1 MIDKLVRTAAQAYY
15 EGNPIMSDE
24 IYDHL
29 LELASI
35 EDVGYSANS
44 EKRFP
49 HLYPMFSLQK
59 IWDAEDRPVWKEAFV
74 SPKLDGAAISILIG
88 EGVLQKVLTRGD
100 GKEGLDITHLMCHK
114 LPTHFP
120 NKEVYQITGEV
131 VSPKSIPNARNYAAG
146 ALGLKNAE
154 EFKTRD
160 VRFVAYGIEPSPT
173 EDYHNDLRFIETL
186 GFTTVKN
193 LSNPDDYP
201 QDGMVVRMM
210 NNADFYE
217 AGFTSHHPRGAYALK
232 EREKGVVTK
241 LLDVEWQV
249 GKSGA
254 VSPVA
259 ILEPVM
265 IEDALVSRAS
275 LHNKGIIE
283 ALELE
288 IGCQVEVIRAGKII
302 PQIVGRVDV

>member
-1 MIDKLVRTAAQAYY
+1 MIDNLVRTAAQAYY
-15 EGNPIMSDE
+15 EGSPIMSDE

-29 LELASI
+29 LELANI

-49 HLYPMFSLQK
+49 HLYPMFSLRK
-59 IWDAEDRPVWKEAFV
+59 IWDVEDRPVWKEAFV
-74 SPKLDGAAISILIG
+74 SPKFDGAAVSILIG
-88 EGVLQKVLTRGD
+88 QGVLQKVLTRGD
-100 GKEGLDITHLMCHK
+100 GKEGLDITHLMQHK

-120 NKEVYQITGEV
+120 NKDVFQITGEV
-131 VSPKSIPNARNYAAG
+131 VSPKTIPNARNYAAG
-146 ALGLKNAE
+146 ALGLKDAE

-173 EDYHNDLRFIETL
+173 ENYHDDLRFIETL

-193 LSNPDDYP
+193 LPNPDDYP
-201 QDGMVVRMM
+201 QDGLVIRMM
-210 NNADFYE
+210 NNTDFFD

-232 EREKGVVTK
+232 EKEKGVVTK
-241 LLDVEWQV
+241 LLNVEWQV

-259 ILEPVM
+259 ILEPVK

-283 ALELE
+283 ALDLY

-302 PQIVGRVDV
+302 PQIIGKVND

>member
-1 MIDKLVRTAAQAYY
+1 MIEPLVRKAAKAYY
-15 EGNPIMSDE
+15 EGSPIMSD
-24 IYDHL
+24 IMYDHL
-29 LELASI
+29 AELANI
-35 EDVGYSANS
+35 EDVGYSPNS

-59 IWDAEDRPVWKEAFV
+59 IWEGEERPQWKEAYV
-74 SPKLDGAAISILIG
+74 SPKFDGAAVSILVAEG
-88 EGVLQKVLTRGD
+88 EFQKALTRGD
-100 GKEGLDITHLMCHK
+100 GKEGLDITHLMKHK
-114 LPTHFP
+114 LPE
-120 NKEVYQITGEV
+120 KYLSGVWQITGEV
-131 VSPKSIPNARNYAAG
+131 VAPKTIPNARNYAAG
-146 ALGLKNAE
+146 ALNLKDIE

-160 VRFVAYGIEPSPT
+160 VRFVAYGIEPNPT
-173 EDYHNDLRFIETL
+173 SDYFNDLKFIEHL
-186 GFTTVKN
+186 GFDTIE
-193 LSNPDDYP
+193 SIENPDDYP
-201 QDGMVVRMM
+201 QDGMVVRIID
-210 NNADFYE
+210 NREFYK

-232 EREKGVVTK
+232 ERETGVVTK
-241 LLDVEWQV
+241 LLDVQWQV

-283 ALELE
+283 ALDLK

-302 PQIVGRVDV
+302 PQIIRRADV

>member
-1 MIDKLVRTAAQAYY
+1 MIEPLVRRASKAYY

-24 IYDHL
+24 VYDHL
-29 LELASI
+29 VELANI

-49 HLYPMFSLQK
+49 HLYPMFSLRK
-59 IWDAEDRPVWKEAFV
+59 IWEGEDRPEWKEAYV
-74 SPKLDGAAISILIG
+74 TPKFDGAAVSILIG
-88 EGVLQKVLTRGD
+88 ETELQKVLTRGD
-100 GKEGLDITHLMCHK
+100 GKEGLDITHLVRHIV
-114 LPTHFP
+114 PSEYP
-120 NKEVYQITGEV
+120 SGVWQITGEIV
-131 VSPKSIPNARNYAAG
+131 APKTIPNARNYAAG
-146 ALGLKNAE
+146 ALGLKDE
-154 EFKTRD
+154 QEFKSRD
-160 VRFVAYGIEPSPT
+160 VRFVAYGIDPNPT
-173 EDYHNDLRFIETL
+173 SDYFNDLKFIEHL
-186 GFTTVKN
+186 GFTTVA
-193 LSNPDDYP
+193 SIDNPDDYP
-201 QDGMVVRMM
+201 QDGFVVRKLS
-210 NNADFYE
+210 NKDFFD

-232 EREKGVVTK
+232 AKEKGVVTK

-283 ALELE
+283 ALNLE
-288 IGCQVEVIRAGKII
+288 IGCEVEVIRAGKII
-302 PQIVGRVDV
+302 PQIIGRADV

>member
-1 MIDKLVRTAAQAYY
+1 MIDNLVRTAAQAYY
-15 EGNPIMSDE
+15 EGSPIMSYE

-29 LELASI
+29 LELANI

-49 HLYPMFSLQK
+49 HLYPMFSLRK
-59 IWDAEDRPVWKEAFV
+59 IWDVEDRPVWKEAFV
-74 SPKLDGAAISILIG
+74 SPKLDGAAVSILIG
-88 EGVLQKVLTRGD
+88 QGVLQKVLTRGD
-100 GKEGLDITHLMCHK
+100 GKEGLDITHLMQHK

-120 NKEVYQITGEV
+120 NKDVFQITGEV
-131 VSPKSIPNARNYAAG
+131 VSPKTIPNARNYAAG
-146 ALGLKNAE
+146 ALGLKDAE

-173 EDYHNDLRFIETL
+173 ENYHDDLRFIETL

-193 LSNPDDYP
+193 LPNPDDYP
-201 QDGMVVRMM
+201 QDGLVIRMM
-210 NNADFYE
+210 NNTDFFD

-232 EREKGVVTK
+232 EKEKGVVTK
-241 LLDVEWQV
+241 LLNVEWQV

-259 ILEPVM
+259 ILEPVK

-283 ALELE
+283 ALDLY

-302 PQIVGRVDV
+302 PQIIGKVND